1 MYSVYKEESEAQK
14 SDWAEESNKEHQ
26 EKLSQEFVV
35 L

>member
-26 EKLSQEFVV
+26 KKLS
-35 L
+35 